1 MSVHFD
7 HYSMTKKFVT
17 KKAAVATGIKARH
30 LPLSLATMMLVFALT
45 GCGNGQNDTT
55 DTATQDK
62 AASGDVL
69 RIATEG
75 AYAPF
80 NYTNSD
86 GTLGGFDV
94 DIANALCADM
104 KMTCDITSQDW
115 DGIIPGLKAGKY
127 DAIVAAMSVTPERAQ
142 QVSFTEPYFSNTLV
156 FLAKKDSSF
165 DPSKS
170 EDINSHSIAAQR
182 STISSQW
189 LEKAYPKAE
198 MKLYDTLSNAFLD
211 LGSNRVDAMVSDKLP
226 ALEWLGT
233 KSGSAYALKGE
244 EIDINDNFA
253 IAVRP
258 NDALQAKLNQALAN
272 IKADGTYDKI
282 HQKYFAIPKTS
293 AAENTATEKPAEQ
306 VIAVLYQDNEYAAT
320 YICFKKDIVSK
331 AVSFFMGHQ
340 NASILP

>member
-1 MSVHFD
+1 MNNHFD
-7 HYSMTKKFVT
+7 QHRAIANASVIN
-17 KKAAVATGIKARH
+17 GIKARRFSA
-30 LPLSLATMMLVFALT
+30 PLLAMAALLT
-45 GCGNGQNDTT
+45 LAGCSNGQNDAN
-55 DTATQDK
+55 DANDDVSPDAAETAAT
-62 AASGDVL
+62 GDVL
-69 RIATEG
+69 RIGTEG

-80 NYTNSD
+80 NYTNAD

-94 DIANALCADM
+94 DIANAICADM
-104 KMTCDITSQDW
+104 KVTCEITAQDW

-127 DAIVAAMSVTPERAQ
+127 DAIVAAMSVTPEREQ

-165 DPSKS
+165 DPSNS
-170 EDINSHSIAAQR
+170 DDINAHSIAAQR

-189 LEKAYPKAE
+189 LEKVYPNAD

-226 ALEWLGT
+226 ALEWLGST
-233 KSGSAYALKGE
+233 SGSQYALKGQ

-258 NDALQAKLNQALAN
+258 GDALQAKINKSLVN

-282 HQKYFAIPKTS
+282 NQKYFAIPASSSTV
-293 AAENTATEKPAEQ
+293 NTEPTEKPAE
-306 VIAVLYQDNEYAAT
+306 
-320 YICFKKDIVSK
+320 
-331 AVSFFMGHQ
+331 
-340 NASILP
+340 

>member
-1 MSVHFD
+1 MNNHFD
-7 HYSMTKKFVT
+7 QHRAIANASVINS
-17 KKAAVATGIKARH
+17 IKARRFSP
-30 LPLSLATMMLVFALT
+30 PLVALAALLT
-45 GCGNGQNDTT
+45 LAGCSNGQNDAN
-55 DTATQDK
+55 DNNSPDAAETAAT
-62 AASGDVL
+62 GEVL
-69 RIATEG
+69 RIGTEG

-80 NYTNSD
+80 NYTNAD

-94 DIANALCADM
+94 DIANAICADM
-104 KMTCDITSQDW
+104 QMTCEITAQDW

-127 DAIVAAMSVTPERAQ
+127 DAIVAAMSVTPEREQ

-165 DPSKS
+165 DPSNS
-170 EDINSHSIAAQR
+170 DDINAHSIAAQR

-189 LEKAYPKAE
+189 LENAYPNAD

-226 ALEWLGT
+226 ALEWLGST
-233 KSGSAYALKGE
+233 SGSQYALKGQ

-258 NDALQAKLNQALAN
+258 GDALQAKINKSLVN

-282 HQKYFAIPKTS
+282 NQKYFAIPAS
-293 AAENTATEKPAEQ
+293 SSTAMTDSTEKPAE
-306 VIAVLYQDNEYAAT
+306 
-320 YICFKKDIVSK
+320 
-331 AVSFFMGHQ
+331 
-340 NASILP
+340 

>member
-1 MSVHFD
+1 MLA
-7 HYSMTKKFVT
+7 M
-17 KKAAVATGIKARH
+17 AALLT
-30 LPLSLATMMLVFALT
+30 LA
-45 GCGNGQNDTT
+45 GCSNGQNDANN
-55 DTATQDK
+55 DVSPDAAETAAT
-62 AASGDVL
+62 GDVL
-69 RIATEG
+69 RIGTEG

-80 NYTNSD
+80 NYTNAD

-94 DIANALCADM
+94 DIANAICADM
-104 KMTCDITSQDW
+104 KVTCEITAQDW

-127 DAIVAAMSVTPERAQ
+127 DAIVAAMSVTPEREQ

-165 DPSKS
+165 DPSNS
-170 EDINSHSIAAQR
+170 DDINAHSIAAQR

-189 LEKAYPKAE
+189 LEKVYPNAD

-226 ALEWLGT
+226 ALEWLGST
-233 KSGSAYALKGE
+233 SGSQYALKGQ

-258 NDALQAKLNQALAN
+258 GDALQAKINKSLVN

-282 HQKYFAIPKTS
+282 NQKYFAIPASSSTVTT
-293 AAENTATEKPAEQ
+293 EPTEKPAE
-306 VIAVLYQDNEYAAT
+306 
-320 YICFKKDIVSK
+320 
-331 AVSFFMGHQ
+331 
-340 NASILP
+340 

>member
-1 MSVHFD
+1 MNNHFD
-7 HYSMTKKFVT
+7 QHRAIANASVIN
-17 KKAAVATGIKARH
+17 GIKARRFSP
-30 LPLSLATMMLVFALT
+30 PLVALAALLT
-45 GCGNGQNDTT
+45 LAGCSNGQNDAN
-55 DTATQDK
+55 DNNSPDAAETAAT
-62 AASGDVL
+62 GEVL
-69 RIATEG
+69 RIGTEG

-80 NYTNSD
+80 NYTNTD

-94 DIANALCADM
+94 DIANAICADM
-104 KMTCDITSQDW
+104 QVTCEITAQDW

-127 DAIVAAMSVTPERAQ
+127 DAIVAAMSVTPEREQ

-165 DPSKS
+165 DPSNS
-170 EDINSHSIAAQR
+170 DDINAHSIAAQR

-189 LEKAYPKAE
+189 LENAYPNAD

-226 ALEWLGT
+226 ALEWLGST
-233 KSGSAYALKGE
+233 SGSQYALKGQ

-258 NDALQAKLNQALAN
+258 GDALQAKINKSLVN

-282 HQKYFAIPKTS
+282 NQKYFAIPASSSTVTTDS
-293 AAENTATEKPAEQ
+293 TEKPAE
-306 VIAVLYQDNEYAAT
+306 
-320 YICFKKDIVSK
+320 
-331 AVSFFMGHQ
+331 
-340 NASILP
+340 